1 MSAVLSRR
9 RVADSRLPMK
19 ERVAKLEERLDET
32 QRQVFEIAASQK
44 RTENLLSDVS
54 SRISAVSASV
64 ESKFGE
70 IQVLLG
76 ALQSRLSQFFNLQEN
91 EDKRCKDCPLRP
103 RPAGDLGGVF
113 Q

>member
-1 MSAVLSRR
+1 V
-9 RVADSRLPMK
+9 DSRLPMK
-19 ERVAKLEERLDET
+19 DRVAKLEERLDET

-76 ALQSRLSQFFNLQEN
+76 ALQSRLSQFFSLHEE

-103 RPAGDLGGVF
+103 QLNGKMGGVS

>member
-1 MSAVLSRR
+1 MSAILSRR

-19 ERVAKLEERLDET
+19 DRVAKLEERLDET

-70 IQVLLG
+70 IQALLG
-76 ALQSRLSQFFNLQEN
+76 ALQSRLSQFFSLHEE

-103 RPAGDLGGVF
+103 KASGAMGGVS